1 MRRARIQGRNPQDHL
16 MAAAAPLHAQVMT
29 HNGGPWGGAGG
40 GMSRR
45 GVRLEEASAVAC
57 EPLSRGKDSGR
68 LWGKT
73 LARKAVYNAEKE
85 GEAWA

>member
-1 MRRARIQGRNPQDHL
+1 

-29 HNGGPWGGAGG
+29 HNGVGS

-45 GVRLEEASAVAC
+45 GVHLEEEASATAC